1 MCVAYGLITFGNKH
15 ASASSVLAYTALQPC
30 ATALLSW
37 LLVALGPGKKH
48 GLKEPGEN
56 SLGGIAV
63 LLGLFLILRD
73 VRAQEKAEAGADSE
87 RERLLSER

>member
-1 MCVAYGLITFGNKH
+1 M
-15 ASASSVLAYTALQPC
+15 LAYTALQPC

-37 LLVALGPGKKH
+37 LLVALGKKH

-73 VRAQEKAEAGADSE
+73 VRAQEKAETGADSE

>member
-1 MCVAYGLITFGNKH
+1 
-15 ASASSVLAYTALQPC
+15 VLAYTALQPC

-37 LLVALGPGKKH
+37 LLVALAGKKH